1 MNSIKAEKV
10 EDDEVKFLKVK
21 AEKVE
26 DEDGKYRKVKAEKIE
41 DEEVKFLKVK
51 AAKVKAVKVE
61 DEEVKHKKVKAAKVK
76 AVKVEDEEVKH
87 KKVKAEKIENEEVKV
102 LKVKAVK
109 VRDKKVKA
117 VKVTDKKVKAEKVVG
132 TSQPQNIYA
141 MGESS
146 SDPLA
151 NDFEA
156 LFNNPRFSDV
166 TLKAGDRE
174 FSAHKLVLSSRS
186 KVFEAM
192 FQHDMQEN
200 RQDTVDLA
208 TMEVDTVKDMLRY
221 IYCGK
226 VRRLTPG
233 DALRLYA
240 AADRYDLR
248 ELVHHCRAIM
258 LSGLSIDNICEVSS
272 VADLHHDQTLMDAVK
287 ELLAENTKQVLKT
300 DKWQEFA
307 KENPSLVLNLIHAV
321 ILNN

>member
-1 MNSIKAEKV
+1 MKFGLSIPRKDGTIKCVAKRRTFLS
-10 EDDEVKFLKVK
+10 DDNDDLYW
-21 AEKVE
+21 
-26 DEDGKYRKVKAEKIE
+26 GYRRVVCR
-41 DEEVKFLKVK
+41 EEVLRNKNGYLP
-51 AAKVKAVKVE
+51 AG
-61 DEEVKHKKVKAAKVK
+61 
-76 AVKVEDEEVKH
+76 
-87 KKVKAEKIENEEVKV
+87 V
-102 LKVKAVK
+102 LTIKCDLTVS
-109 VRDKKVKA
+109 R
-117 VKVTDKKVKAEKVVG
+117 
-132 TSQPQNIYA
+132 
-141 MGESS
+141 ESS
-146 SDPLA
+146 SLISPIGRGNHLTGTSLPQSKDSGSEEIDAFSMNDESFMEGNSSNPLA

-166 TLKAGDRE
+166 TLKAGDHE

-186 KVFEAM
+186 KVFDAM
-192 FQHDMQEN
+192 FQRDTQEN

-208 TMEVDTVKDMLRY
+208 TTEVDTVKDMLRY
-221 IYCGK
+221 VYCGK

-258 LSGLSIDNICEVSS
+258 LSGLSIDNICEISS

-287 ELLAENTKQVLKT
+287 ALLAENTKQVLKT